1 MPDCDMAAT
10 VTEVLAGSLSY
21 NGQRCTALK
30 LLFVHESIADAFL
43 AAYCAKVDELKIG
56 LPWESGVKLT
66 PLPEPNKPAYLRE
79 LIADAKSL
87 GAKARLPE
95 ITRDYPRLPKI
106 CRRIVAGSKGGKQAR
121 RAGGGPVVS
130 SHFLL

>member
-1 MPDCDMAAT
+1 MGVVMPDCDMATT

-56 LPWESGVKLT
+56 LPSV
-66 PLPEPNKPAYLRE
+66 N
-79 LIADAKSL
+79 S
-87 GAKARLPE
+87 
-95 ITRDYPRLPKI
+95 
-106 CRRIVAGSKGGKQAR
+106 
-121 RAGGGPVVS
+121 VS
-130 SHFLL
+130 SHLQL

>member
-1 MPDCDMAAT
+1 MVARDCAPRRLRPHRLLPPLAHQASLALDAKNLGVVMPDCDMAAT

-56 LPWESGVKLT
+56 LPSV
-66 PLPEPNKPAYLRE
+66 N
-79 LIADAKSL
+79 S
-87 GAKARLPE
+87 
-95 ITRDYPRLPKI
+95 
-106 CRRIVAGSKGGKQAR
+106 
-121 RAGGGPVVS
+121 VS
-130 SHFLL
+130 SHLQL